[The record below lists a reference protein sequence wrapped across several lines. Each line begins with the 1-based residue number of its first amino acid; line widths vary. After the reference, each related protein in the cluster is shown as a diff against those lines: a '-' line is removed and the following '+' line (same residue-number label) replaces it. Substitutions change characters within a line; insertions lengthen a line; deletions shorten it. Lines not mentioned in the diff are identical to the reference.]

1 MGSCCRRSILLFSLL
16 LACFCLFACKD
27 AFKTENVGK
36 VVVSEVEYSVRK
48 THGSSGTGNSFV
60 IDARGK
66 IKNIGDVDVKKVLV
80 TGYCRSCTLAFT
92 SQKWFT
98 SDCDKTPNQQDII
111 SYLSVGAEEKFRF
124 EEIAFYI
131 THETTQ
137 PEDMPE
143 DIEIVIES
151 FDVVE

>member
-1 MGSCCRRSILLFSLL
+1 L
-16 LACFCLFACKD
+16 LACVWLFACKD
-27 AFKTENVGK
+27 GSKTEKVGQ

-60 IDARGK
+60 IDAHGK
-66 IKNIGDVDVKKVLV
+66 IKNIGDVDVKKVVV

-98 SDCDKTPNQQDII
+98 SDCDKMANQVDII
-111 SYLSVGAEEKFRF
+111 SYLSVGAEENFSF

-131 THETTQ
+131 THETVQ
-137 PEDMPE
+137 PENMPE
-143 DIEIVIES
+143 DIEVVIE

>member
-1 MGSCCRRSILLFSLL
+1 MGSCCRRRILLSCLL
-16 LACFCLFACKD
+16 LACFCLFACKGSSSKD
-27 AFKTENVGK
+27 NAGK
-36 VVVSEVEYSVRK
+36 VVVSEVEYTVRK

-60 IDARGK
+60 IDAHGK
-66 IKNIGDVDVKKVLV
+66 IKNIGDADVKKVVV

-98 SDCDKTPNQQDII
+98 SDCDKMPNQLEII
-111 SYLSVGAEEKFRF
+111 NYLPVGAEEEFSF

-131 THETTQ
+131 THETVQ

-143 DIEIVIES
+143 AIEIVIES
-151 FDVVE
+151 FDVIE

>member
-1 MGSCCRRSILLFSLL
+1 MRSFSRICLLFLFLL
-16 LACFCLFACKD
+16 PVSFCLCACHK
-27 AFKTENVGK
+27 AEKVGQ
-36 VVVSEVEYSVRK
+36 VVVSEVEYSVRN

-60 IDARGK
+60 LDARGK
-66 IKNIGDVDVKKVLV
+66 VKNIGDVDVKKVVV

-98 SDCDKTPNQQDII
+98 SDCDKTPTQKDII
-111 SYLSVGAEEKFRF
+111 SYLSVGAEEEFHF

-131 THETTQ
+131 THETEP
-137 PEDMPE
+137 PEEFPN

-151 FDVVE
+151 FDVIE